1 MPKFTRILI
10 QIQSKWSSR
19 GRMSTVLHILLL
31 ISGILLNT
39 YGIIYASSF
48 SLENDGLIIDQSIID
63 QSGRKIVI
71 NKPFKRIISLYGA
84 HTENLFALG
93 LDKEIIGVERNAA
106 YPEKALL
113 KPVFSYH
120 DGPEKFLAATPDLVL
135 VRPMIDRGYPQL
147 MQRLE
152 QNGITVCSIQPA
164 TIDEMFLYW
173 KILGILTG
181 KKENAS
187 KVTAHFRQSVSLF
200 KAITKQIKNKK
211 RVYFEA
217 IHKRMK
223 TFSSNSMAV
232 FALETAGGI
241 NIAKDAKQVRNT
253 NIAAYGKEKI
263 LSHASEID
271 VFLAQ
276 YGTMNRASISMI
288 KNEPGFS
295 LIKAVQTGEIY
306 LIDEMIV
313 CRPTSRLLNG
323 VYEIG
328 RILYPDYFNKNCEA
342 IIQQNRIW

>member
-1 MPKFTRILI
+1 
-10 QIQSKWSSR
+10 
-19 GRMSTVLHILLL
+19 MSTVFHILLL
-31 ISGILLNT
+31 LSGIWLNT
-39 YGIIYASSF
+39 YGIVYASSF
-48 SLENDGLIIDQSIID
+48 CIKNDTLIIDQPIIDPSIID
-63 QSGRKIVI
+63 QSGRKIVV

-93 LDKEIIGVERNAA
+93 LDEEIIGVARNEV

-164 TIDEMFLYW
+164 TIEEMFLYW

-181 KKENAS
+181 KKEKAS
-187 KVTAHFRQSVSLF
+187 EVTAHFKQSVSLF
-200 KAITKQIKNKK
+200 EVITKQIKNKK

-232 FALETAGGI
+232 FALEKAGGI

-276 YGTMNRASISMI
+276 YGTMNRPSLSLI

-295 LIKAVQTGEIY
+295 LIKAVQNGEIY
-306 LIDEMIV
+306 IIDEMIV

-323 VYEIG
+323 IYEIG
-328 RILYPDYFNKNCEA
+328 RILYPDYFNKNVEAA
-342 IIQQNRIW
+342 IITGGLLLKEL

>member
-1 MPKFTRILI
+1 MF
-10 QIQSKWSSR
+10 
-19 GRMSTVLHILLL
+19 STFLYILLL
-31 ISGILLNT
+31 LAGILLNIS
-39 YGIIYASSF
+39 GLSYASSF
-48 SLENDGLIIDQSIID
+48 CIKGDSLIID
-63 QSGRKIVI
+63 QSGRKIVV
-71 NKPFKRIISLYGA
+71 NKPFKRIISLYAA
-84 HTENLFALG
+84 HTENLFS
-93 LDKEIIGVERNAA
+93 LDLDEEIIGVARNEV

-120 DGPEKFLAATPDLVL
+120 DGPEKFLAAAPDILL
-135 VRPMIDRGYPQL
+135 IRPMIDRGYPQL

-152 QNGITVCSIQPA
+152 QNGIRIFSIQPT
-164 TIDEMFLYW
+164 TIDEMFVYW

-181 KKENAS
+181 KKEKAS
-187 KVTAHFRQSVSLF
+187 EITAHFKQSVTMF
-200 KAITKQIKNKK
+200 KDVTKQIKNKK

-217 IHKRMK
+217 IHKKMK
-223 TFSSNSMAV
+223 TFSLNSMAM

-276 YGTMNRASISMI
+276 YGAMNRPSVSLI

-306 LIDEMIV
+306 IIDEMIV
-313 CRPTSRLLNG
+313 CRPTLRLLNG
-323 VYEIG
+323 AYEIG
-328 RILYPDYFNKNCEA
+328 RILYPDYFNKDIETA
-342 IIQQNRIW
+342 IKTGGCY